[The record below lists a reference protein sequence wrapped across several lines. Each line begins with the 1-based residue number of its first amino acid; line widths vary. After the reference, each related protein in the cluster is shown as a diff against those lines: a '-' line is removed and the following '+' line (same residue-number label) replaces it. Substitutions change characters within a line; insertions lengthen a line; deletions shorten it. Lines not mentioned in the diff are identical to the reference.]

1 MGAHGGEPARRPG
14 GFAIRLQKNVPTY
27 LGFADLQ
34 SAASKNAVAG
44 LGLTSPPPRLSL
56 EKDGIFTFSAF

>member
-14 GFAIRLQKNVPTY
+14 GFAIRLQKNVLTY

-44 LGLTSPPPRLSL
+44 LELATPRFSL

>member
-1 MGAHGGEPARRPG
+1 MR
-14 GFAIRLQKNVPTY
+14 FLS
-27 LGFADLQ
+27 GFADLQ

-44 LGLTSPPPRLSL
+44 LGLATPRLSL

>member
-1 MGAHGGEPARRPG
+1 MICNPPS
-14 GFAIRLQKNVPTY
+14 KNVPTY

-44 LGLTSPPPRLSL
+44 LGLTPPRLSL
-56 EKDGIFTFSAF
+56 EKDGIFTFSVF